1 MIKTK
6 KRNHYL
12 PRFYLKGFC
21 DSNSRV
27 WMYDKTNP
35 MHPIDGAPSDM
46 GLIKKLYHLEN
57 NENAK
62 DEIEN
67 YFEKTVETPASPAF
81 KRLISPLYLR
91 PAACQRDPCDLVK
104 YSGPR

>member
-35 MHPIDGAPSDM
+35 MQPVDGAPGDM
-46 GLIKKLYHLEN
+46 GLVKKLYHLES
-57 NENAK
+57 NEK
-62 DEIEN
+62 
-67 YFEKTVETPASPAF
+67 
-81 KRLISPLYLR
+81 
-91 PAACQRDPCDLVK
+91 C
-104 YSGPR
+104 